1 MGDDP
6 PPLRKI
12 QHGKGSSTA
21 RKLKRRSGDSVLTP
35 RTFAPGDNNRR
46 DKEKEMAASFLQFC
60 AMCEKQIMTPC
71 NSILYCS
78 EACRRKDAAKPLSAS
93 NLSAVESS
101 TTPPPSLPSSPRP
114 TITTRVSSSGASPEY
129 QDHKPAGIR
138 IPFDLH
144 DHRSD
149 LDPTEWKPKIPH
161 SRGASTNS
169 EAFRYLSRFHQTHN
183 IAYNNS
189 NNSSSS
195 DHSSDNHSH
204 SHHVIKSVDHRPGP
218 AMRHKS
224 TLSMSTLTPSTTTPS
239 LANSPTT
246 TSSSFGSM
254 YEFNLR
260 PLAPRTNPLYSTSAG
275 HSRSIDL
282 VTPHIP
288 PPVAPTVVGDNVALL
303 AGSIPAAVESEV
315 NDLWGRKVVKPVVP
329 VATPKGEGLGALFG
343 KDS

>member
-1 MGDDP
+1 MGEDP
-6 PPLRKI
+6 PSRKI
-12 QHGKGSSTA
+12 QHGKGSSSA
-21 RKLKRRSGDSVLTP
+21 RKLKRRSGDSALTP
-35 RTFAPGDNNRR
+35 RSLAPGDNRR

-93 NLSAVESS
+93 NLSLESS
-101 TTPPPSLPSSPRP
+101 TPPPSLPSSPRP
-114 TITTRVSSSGASPEY
+114 TITSRVSSASPEY
-129 QDHKPAGIR
+129 QDKPFTR

-161 SRGASTNS
+161 RGASANS

-183 IAYNNS
+183 IINNNS
-189 NNSSSS
+189 A
-195 DHSSDNHSH
+195 DHPD
-204 SHHVIKSVDHRPGP
+204 HHHHQSKPVRPV

-224 TLSMSTLTPSTTTPS
+224 TLSMSTLTPGTTTPS

-288 PPVAPTVVGDNVALL
+288 PPTPTVVGDVGL
-303 AGSIPAAVESEV
+303 AGSIPAVEAEV
-315 NDLWGRKVVKPVVP
+315 DLWGKKVVRPVVSA
-329 VATPKGEGLGALFG
+329 ATPKGEGLGALFG
-343 KDS
+343 KDY

>member
-6 PPLRKI
+6 SPASRKI
-12 QHGKGSSTA
+12 QHGKGSSSA

-35 RTFAPGDNNRR
+35 RSFAPGDNRR
-46 DKEKEMAASFLQFC
+46 DKEQVMAASFLQFC

-93 NLSAVESS
+93 NLSVESS
-101 TTPPPSLPSSPRP
+101 TPPSSLPSSPRP
-114 TITTRVSSSGASPEY
+114 SITTRVSSASPEY
-129 QDHKPAGIR
+129 QDKPTIR

-149 LDPTEWKPKIPH
+149 LDPTEWKPKIP

-169 EAFRYLSRFHQTHN
+169 EAFRYLSRFHQTHM
-183 IAYNNS
+183 IAANNNNS
-189 NNSSSS
+189 P
-195 DHSSDNHSH
+195 DHSDSLGQF
-204 SHHVIKSVDHRPGP
+204 VKPERP
-218 AMRHKS
+218 AATRHKS
-224 TLSMSTLTPSTTTPS
+224 TLSMSTLTPSTATPS

-246 TSSSFGSM
+246 TSSSLGSL
-254 YEFNLR
+254 YDFNLR

-275 HSRSIDL
+275 HARSIDL

-288 PPVAPTVVGDNVALL
+288 PPASTVVGDVAL
-303 AGSIPAAVESEV
+303 AGSVPTVDFEV
-315 NDLWGRKVVKPVVP
+315 DLWGKKVVKPIVP
-329 VATPKGEGLGALFG
+329 AATPKGEGLGALFG
-343 KDS
+343 KGS

>member
-1 MGDDP
+1 MGEDLP
-6 PPLRKI
+6 SRKI
-12 QHGKGSSTA
+12 QQHGKGGTSSA

-35 RTFAPGDNNRR
+35 RSSALSGNRR
-46 DKEKEMAASFLQFC
+46 DKEKEMAASFLQYC
-60 AMCEKQIMTPC
+60 AMCERQIMTPC

-93 NLSAVESS
+93 NLSHESS
-101 TTPPPSLPSSPRP
+101 TPPSSLPSSPRP
-114 TITTRVSSSGASPEY
+114 TIPTRIPSASPEH
-129 QDHKPAGIR
+129 QDKPSIR
-138 IPFDLH
+138 IPTDLH
-144 DHRSD
+144 EHRSD

-161 SRGASTNS
+161 RGASAGS

-183 IAYNNS
+183 VVNS
-189 NNSSSS
+189 PS
-195 DHSSDNHSH
+195 DHADNHH
-204 SHHVIKSVDHRPGP
+204 LVKTDRPA

-275 HSRSIDL
+275 YSRSIDL

-288 PPVAPTVVGDNVALL
+288 PPALRVVGDVPPL
-303 AGSIPAAVESEV
+303 AGSIPAAEPEF
-315 NDLWGRKVVKPVVP
+315 DLWGKKVVRPVVP
-329 VATPKGEGLGALFG
+329 AATPKGEGLGALFG
-343 KDS
+343 KAS

>member
-1 MGDDP
+1 MGED

-12 QHGKGSSTA
+12 QHGKGSAA
-21 RKLKRRSGDSVLTP
+21 RKLKRRSGDSLLTP
-35 RTFAPGDNNRR
+35 RSLTPGDSRR

-93 NLSAVESS
+93 NLSLESS
-101 TTPPPSLPSSPRP
+101 SPPPSLASSPRP
-114 TITTRVSSSGASPEY
+114 TIPARLSSASPEPH
-129 QDHKPAGIR
+129 QDKPAIR

-161 SRGASTNS
+161 RGASTNS

-183 IAYNNS
+183 MAIS
-189 NNSSSS
+189 NAS
-195 DHSSDNHSH
+195 DHPDNHL
-204 SHHVIKSVDHRPGP
+204 VRPDRPP
-218 AMRHKS
+218 ATRHKS

-275 HSRSIDL
+275 HARSIDL

-288 PPVAPTVVGDNVALL
+288 PPAPVVVGDVALD
-303 AGSIPAAVESEV
+303 GSIARVESEV
-315 NDLWGRKVVKPVVP
+315 DFWGKKVVKPVVP
-329 VATPKGEGLGALFG
+329 AATPKGEGLGALLG
-343 KDS
+343 KHS